1 MFVDGFD
8 DCCLGYVE
16 RFGMHP
22 IPLYDKDKMIDKM
35 VDDGMTPE
43 EAIEYFYF
51 NIIGSWVGET
61 TPCFMTEMDKEGVEL
76 ILET

>member
-1 MFVDGFD
+1 
-8 DCCLGYVE
+8 
-16 RFGMHP
+16 
-22 IPLYDKDKMIDKM
+22 MIDKM
-35 VDDGMTPE
+35 VGDGMTPE

-51 NIIGSWVGET
+51 NIVGSWVGET